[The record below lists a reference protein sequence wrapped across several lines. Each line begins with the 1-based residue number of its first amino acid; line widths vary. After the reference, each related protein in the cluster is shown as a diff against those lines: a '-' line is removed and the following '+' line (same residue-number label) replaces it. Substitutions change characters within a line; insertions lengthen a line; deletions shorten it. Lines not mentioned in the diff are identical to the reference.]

1 MTGIFKVK
9 ISKISVLIHLV
20 LAKDADHARART
32 DSADVSE
39 FEEVS
44 CAWDITSVE
53 EMTEEEIQMDT
64 AHTIKLRPTQAQLYY
79 QAVRKQG
86 ELDQLFM
93 EMTKGDNA
101 ITKEELR
108 ALIANRPSL
117 WNRYAAFL
125 DTDVLKEGG
134 KS

>member
-9 ISKISVLIHLV
+9 VSKISVLIHLV
-20 LAKDADHARART
+20 LAKDALSARVRT
-32 DSADVSE
+32 ESSDPSE
-39 FEEVS
+39 FEETS
-44 CAWDITSVE
+44 CAWDVTGVE

-79 QAVRKQG
+79 KAVRKQG
-86 ELDQLFM
+86 DLDRIFM
-93 EMTKGDNA
+93 EMTKGEDA

-108 ALIANRPSL
+108 NLIANRPSL